1 MDPYY
6 SSRYS
11 SWTNPSIYGKEK
23 NPKPSAPALVPY
35 TSVKIITL
43 NTFQIPWLTSA
54 YNKIANRISTPVEH
68 DTRGDNCRDQEL
80 RATRLIEEIKDYD
93 IVALQEM
100 WGSNMDT
107 IHTAMKEQGLAMPD
121 ELTSHIV
128 SGRMAEY
135 YNHKSVISKQIG
147 GLFFGTKAPIIWYR
161 HHRFTNDT
169 GEQYLSKGVGF
180 ALLDM
185 NEYWEGKYLLVCN
198 VHMFS
203 AHKTE
208 DREER
213 QKQRN
218 EINEEFVKIHKE
230 ELFPL
235 GFSWENCG
243 VVLVGTFN
251 TPYFRN
257 DRMGRMTEYLKLTC
271 DFAPRAGATQ
281 DFYIQLHPDC
291 QRVFTYD
298 FVNNSY
304 FNHDNRDDAARLDY
318 ILGLSSIPGE
328 NGARTSVMQ
337 LEATK
342 CDINRNEE
350 CSDHFAVIASLR
362 PLNMF

>member
-1 MDPYY
+1 MDSYY
-6 SSRYS
+6 GSHYGSWSNSRDKQ
-11 SWTNPSIYGKEK
+11 PSYA
-23 NPKPSAPALVPY
+23 PKPSAPNFVPHKP
-35 TSVKIITL
+35 VKVITQ
-43 NTFQIPWLTSA
+43 NAFQIPWFTST

-68 DTRGDNCRDQEL
+68 DTRGDNCRDQEI

-107 IHTAMKEQGLAMPD
+107 IFNAMREQGLKMPD
-121 ELTSHIV
+121 VLTSHIV

-135 YNHKSVISKQIG
+135 YNHKSVITKQIG
-147 GLFFGTKAPIIWYR
+147 GLFFGTKTPIIWYR
-161 HHRFTNDT
+161 HHRFVNDT
-169 GEQYLSKGVGF
+169 SEQYLSKGVGF

-185 NEYWEGKYLLVCN
+185 NEFWEDKYLLVCN

-208 DREER
+208 DRDER

-218 EINEEFVKIHKE
+218 EINEEFIKIHKE

-243 VVLVGTFN
+243 VILMGTFN
-251 TPYFRN
+251 TPYFRY
-257 DRMGRMTEYLKLTC
+257 DRHGRTTEYLKLTC

-291 QRVFTYD
+291 QRIHTYD
-298 FVNNSY
+298 FVNNRY
-304 FNHDNRDDAARLDY
+304 FDHTFRDDAGRVDY
-318 ILGLSSIPGE
+318 ILGLSSIPRE
-328 NGARTSVMQ
+328 NGARTNVMV
-337 LEATK
+337 LEATECEILK
-342 CDINRNEE
+342 DDE
-350 CSDHFAVIASLR
+350 CSDHFAVVASLR